1 MINYFVK
8 GTIIFSIHQP
18 GNFIFKLFDN
28 ILLMCNGKSVYQGT
42 PENVLPYFVKQGYF
56 LEQYE
61 STPDFLLD
69 ILIKVSRKPNDL
81 KILHSSYMN
90 SSMQADI
97 NKFYKERK
105 YRHNENSR
113 TSRHR
118 KKTVRS
124 YAVEPFYLLQRT
136 LRNSLR
142 DPALFLSQ
150 IIISILLGILMGLIF
165 HDMETTPDI
174 GVRNR
179 LGAIFFIGTSQAL
192 CSASAIGS
200 LIEERSL
207 FIHVSLLIL

>member
-1 MINYFVK
+1 
-8 GTIIFSIHQP
+8 
-18 GNFIFKLFDN
+18 
-28 ILLMCNGKSVYQGT
+28 MCNGKSVYQGT

-118 KKTVRS
+118 KKTARS